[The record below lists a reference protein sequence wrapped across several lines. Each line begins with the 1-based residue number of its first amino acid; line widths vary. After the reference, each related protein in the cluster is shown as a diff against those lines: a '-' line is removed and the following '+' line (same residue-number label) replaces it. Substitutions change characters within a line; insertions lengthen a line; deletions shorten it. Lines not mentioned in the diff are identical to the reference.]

1 MSRRQRAVRREIPA
15 DPRFGSVTVSKFIN
29 ALMYDGKK
37 SLAERIFYDA
47 MDVVE
52 ERAGQ
57 PALNVF
63 KQALN
68 NTKPVLEVKRRRVG
82 RDTYQVPV
90 EVHTEG
96 RTTLAVKLL
105 MHYILTTAE

>member
-15 DPRFGSVTVSKFIN
+15 DPRFGSVTVAKFIN

-47 MDVVE
+47 LDFVE

-57 PALNVF
+57 TALYVF

-68 NTKPVLEVKRRRVG
+68 NTTPVLEAKSRRVG
-82 RDTYQVPV
+82 ATTNRVPV
-90 EVHTEG
+90 DGQHG
-96 RTTLAVKLL
+96 RRTGLA
-105 MHYILTTAE
+105 